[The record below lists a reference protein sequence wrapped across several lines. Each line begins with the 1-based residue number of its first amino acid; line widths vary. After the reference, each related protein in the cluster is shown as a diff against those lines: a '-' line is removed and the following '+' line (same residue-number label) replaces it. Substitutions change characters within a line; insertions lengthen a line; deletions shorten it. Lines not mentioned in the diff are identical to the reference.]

1 MEYPASRKHDLERPI
16 LWMNFRHL
24 FSIHAS
30 SPKTTQ
36 KSRMVCWLVSLREP
50 IELVVFLSPFFVSI
64 QLFHGFHHTHQ
75 NSEKEEK
82 LIWRQNSAH
91 TQVGTKM
98 LFCIYHFDIPGTNA
112 NHPAGISL
120 SLSPALSEKLKK
132 KKQRVP
138 EMLVQISGFDRAT
151 LVRLVPPHTTCHIAL
166 AASSNHPKKKKRKFL
181 RNS

>member
-120 SLSPALSEKLKK
+120 SLSRSLRKTKKEKTEGSRDVGPNLWIRPSHIGQARTTSYHLSHSTSS
-132 KKQRVP
+132 KQ
-138 EMLVQISGFDRAT
+138 
-151 LVRLVPPHTTCHIAL
+151 
-166 AASSNHPKKKKRKFL
+166 
-181 RNS
+181 